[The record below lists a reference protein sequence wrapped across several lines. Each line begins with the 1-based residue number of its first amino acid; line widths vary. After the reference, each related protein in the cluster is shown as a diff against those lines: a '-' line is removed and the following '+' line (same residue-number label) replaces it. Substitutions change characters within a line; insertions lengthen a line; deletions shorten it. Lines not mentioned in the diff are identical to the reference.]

1 MDIWAP
7 FDIAMTTD
15 WQAGR
20 IQLAFVE
27 TVEADW
33 AAELLARVSDGHTLF
48 VPRSLAQLVREVLE
62 FANTAETSP
71 TVQSDQIARM
81 LLSIN
86 TEHNASELS
95 PTGTA
100 SRETVE
106 RILNETFSLNSEQTI
121 ARLREALITE
131 VASVLFDA
139 PLKLEVLQGNT
150 MDTWFREW
158 PDRVIRSELG
168 KTPADAFFVANGIP
182 LGDLLKVGGY
192 IVARMKSNNQL
203 QFSRSELIAAGA
215 TESAVDYCILEM
227 SAPIGSYRSNLRRD
241 RRRGSIEQQRYTMTR
256 FPFLRI
262 ADDTLLVLRYQ
273 WVADRFFGSML
284 YWPTFAGL
292 PGFLPS
298 GDAESGS
305 VAESFSDG
313 MNHIFER
320 AVGDSLANIVANSTL
335 ATRLI
340 TEDELQQTW
349 STQRGAMPSA
359 CDWVIVAGRLC
370 IVVDATNRHVSAEL
384 AQGLGTVDDYAADM
398 EATFSNP
405 GEKFDQL
412 GKTMDRLADS
422 GHADFGLGKDS
433 VFAPLI
439 VVPDGGLPNTPTSD
453 LDMQLRSLPNLY
465 RFDGRIYP
473 PTAVTLSMLQLLEGV
488 AERFGRHRFYPDV
501 IEVINTWRRSNLTA
515 VKMTLEDIVDGVFPP
530 APYRN
535 AYSEDIAT

>member
-1 MDIWAP
+1 
-7 FDIAMTTD
+7 MTTD